1 MELSTRDKQL
11 IVLLSGDLPETLTP
25 YRDVALRLQGLPE
38 EELLATIKRFKESGI
53 LRRFGAVLRHHQAG
67 FAANAMVVY
76 QVREEEI
83 ARTAEAIVSS
93 PAVSHCYQRETRPG
107 WPYNLYAMVHGR
119 TKQQCQEVAAG
130 IARSIG
136 NPNYRLLFSVR
147 EYKKTS
153 PSFFQ

>member
-1 MELSTRDKQL
+1 MKLSTRDKQL
-11 IVLLSGDLPETLTP
+11 VVLLSGDLPETLTP

-38 EELLATIKRFKESGI
+38 EELLGAIKRFKESGI
-53 LRRFGAVLRHHQAG
+53 IRRFGAVLRHHQAG

-76 QVREEEI
+76 QVPEEEI
-83 ARTAEAIVSS
+83 ERTAEAIVSS
-93 PAVSHCYQRETRPG
+93 LAVSHCYQRETRPG

-119 TKQQCQEVAAG
+119 TRQQCQEVAAG

-147 EYKKTS
+147 EFKKTS

>member
-38 EELLATIKRFKESGI
+38 EELLGTIKRFKESGI

>member
-11 IVLLSGDLPETLTP
+11 VLLLSGDLPETLTP
-25 YRDVALRLQGLPE
+25 YRDVALRLQGLAE
-38 EELLATIKRFKESGI
+38 EELLGSIKRFKKSGI

-76 QVREEEI
+76 QVPEEEI
-83 ARTAEAIVSS
+83 ERTAEAIASS

-147 EYKKTS
+147 EFKKTS

>member
-1 MELSTRDKQL
+1 MKLSTRDKQL
-11 IVLLSGDLPETLTP
+11 VVLLSGDLPETLTP

-38 EELLATIKRFKESGI
+38 EKLLGAIKRFKESGI
-53 LRRFGAVLRHHQAG
+53 IRRFGAVLRHHQAG

-76 QVREEEI
+76 QVPEEEI
-83 ARTAEAIVSS
+83 ERTAEAIVSS
-93 PAVSHCYQRETRPG
+93 LAVSHCYQRETRPG

-119 TKQQCQEVAAG
+119 TRQQCQEVAAG

-147 EYKKTS
+147 EFKKTS